1 MVTNLSS
8 RQNWDRLL
16 LTHDPN
22 LEAHYKKGW
31 ITENIHMVWYLVVN
45 DNRIQHNAIMQ
56 KNTKTNKKTS
66 CALRFLDGSICDDQV
81 AAVTMSVI
89 VQFLLNMTSL
99 VF

>member
-1 MVTNLSS
+1 
-8 RQNWDRLL
+8 
-16 LTHDPN
+16 
-22 LEAHYKKGW
+22 
-31 ITENIHMVWYLVVN
+31 MVWYLVVN

-99 VF
+99 VFQLGSGFKGEKNGNVNKYDPGEGMSASYCIR